1 MNREYHVEGKFWV
14 SPYNYEK
21 SVTETFDLPE
31 KVEIHDATLR
41 DGEQTPGVVMRPE
54 EKVRLARKMDEIG
67 IERIEAGMPAV
78 SQDDFDAI
86 KEITSKSMDSRI
98 FTFARAMKGDIDSAL
113 ECGASGVIIE
123 VPIGYPKITYQF
135 GWTWENVYEKSA
147 PAIEYAREKG
157 LYTVFF
163 PYDTTRAVES
173 DLENL
178 LTKIMANTPPD
189 SVGVV
194 DTMGCALPQAIKY
207 LVRKVKNLTGLPV
220 EIHTHNDFGQA
231 VACEFA
237 AVEAGAEVVHSC
249 INGLGERTGNAS
261 MEELA
266 TGLKLLYGYENPYK
280 LDTMVELSEMAEEI
294 TGISLPRNKPII
306 GRANFT
312 RESGI
317 GVDLVVNKPLAMFAM
332 DPSLVGREGNVVLGK
347 KSGKLSILHS
357 LQKLGIETPDEDA
370 VADLLQ
376 KVKSLG
382 IELKRL
388 LTEEEFA
395 QLVADAGLK
404 AKA

>member
-1 MNREYHVEGKFWV
+1 MTREYHVDGKWWV
-14 SPYNYEK
+14 SPYNYREE
-21 SVTETFDLPE
+21 VLETFSLPD

-41 DGEQTPGVVMRPE
+41 DGEQTPGVVMRPA
-54 EKVRLARKMDEIG
+54 EKVRLAKKMNDIG

-78 SQDDFDAI
+78 SKDDFAAI
-86 KEITSKSMDSRI
+86 KEITSRSMDAKI
-98 FTFARAMKGDIDSAL
+98 FTFARAMTSDIDAAI

-123 VPIGYPKITYQF
+123 VPIGYPKITNQF
-135 GWTWENVYEKSA
+135 GWTWEDVYEKSA
-147 PAIEYAREKG
+147 PAIAYAKEKG
-157 LYTVFF
+157 LYTVYF
-163 PYDTTRAVES
+163 PYDTTRARED

-178 LTKIMANTPPD
+178 LGKIVSGSPPD

-207 LVRKVKNLTGLPV
+207 LVNKVKNITGLPV

-266 TGLKLLYGYENPYK
+266 VGLNILYGYENNYK
-280 LDTMVELSEMAEEI
+280 LEEMVELSEMAEEI
-294 TGISLPRNKPII
+294 TGIKLPRNKPIT
-306 GRANFT
+306 GRGNFT

-317 GVDLVVNKPLAMFAM
+317 GVDLVVKKPLAMFAL
-332 DPSLVGREGNVVLGK
+332 DPSFLGREGNVVLGK

-357 LQKLGIETPDEDA
+357 LAKLGIDEPDDA
-370 VADLLQ
+370 VVAKLLVE
-376 KVKSLG
+376 VKNAG

-388 LTEEEFA
+388 LTDEEFVA
-395 QLVADAGLK
+395 LVNDSGLGDS
-404 AKA
+404 